1 MEAVGGRLATDI
13 NECVDSCRL
22 LLSVSFMELRLDLNK
37 VQVAGSKVL
46 IAGSVFSS
54 PSWMLADP
62 DAATRRFERMGNNF
76 VWNWSC
82 RLKA

>member
-1 MEAVGGRLATDI
+1 MSVPFRVGGTFHPI
-13 NECVDSCRL
+13 
-22 LLSVSFMELRLDLNK
+22 LDLNK
-37 VQVAGSKVL
+37 VQAAGSKVK
-46 IAGSVFSS
+46 IAGRLSSS

-62 DAATRRFERMGNNF
+62 DAATRRSEMMGNNF

>member
-1 MEAVGGRLATDI
+1 MS
-13 NECVDSCRL
+13 VDSCRL
-22 LLSVSFMELRLDLNK
+22 RFDRVFMSVPFRVGGTFHPILDLNK
-37 VQVAGSKVL
+37 VQAAGSKVK
-46 IAGSVFSS
+46 IAGRLSSS

-62 DAATRRFERMGNNF
+62 DAATRRSEMMGNNF